1 VIFLPTALQEF
12 LLTTKLN
19 PISKNGKICVDL
31 GRYGLATIQHL
42 GLETALYY

>member
-1 VIFLPTALQEF
+1 VILLPTVLQEF
-12 LLTTKLN
+12 LLTIKLN
-19 PISKNGKICVDL
+19 SIPKNGKICVDL